1 MASSYTGLGTEL
13 MTTGENAG
21 TWGSTTN
28 TNLQIIEQISG
39 GYTTQDIAGSADTT
53 TLSVSDGSTGAVLA
67 HRVIEFTGTITGNQI
82 VTIPLDVQQLYV
94 IKNGTSGAYTV
105 QFKYASGSGSS
116 VTWGT
121 SDKGTKLIYAT
132 ANHATNPDLVDSNI
146 GGVGAV
152 DLNGATLTL
161 DADGDTDITADTD
174 DQIDIRIAGADD
186 FQFTANTFTA
196 QSGSTIAAQALTAT
210 TITASGIVKTDDTT
224 EATST
229 TDGSLQTDGGL
240 SVAKDA
246 VFGDDVKLLSDSAVL
261 SFGADSDTT
270 LTHTDGT
277 GLTLNSANKLL
288 FRDSALSISSSTD
301 GQLDIDAD
309 TEVEIATT
317 TVDLNGALD
326 VSGAS
331 QFSGAI
337 TTGVDDTGV
346 DVKFFGATSG
356 SFLLWDESDDA
367 LELTDSSP
375 IKIGDG
381 GDMQV
386 YHDGSNS
393 YITNSTGALKLAT
406 ETSGIAVT
414 IGHTTSETTIADNA
428 TITGNLSVG
437 GNFDVTGTLDFSDSD
452 ITNIGSIA
460 LDTITNDG
468 TDITLDSSG
477 DIVLDAGGADIILK
491 DDGTTFGSLVN
502 NSGNLLIKS
511 GSSPTTTMT
520 IDGSQKVTFAGDIVV
535 ADDIFMSSDDAKL
548 QLGTHQDVTITH
560 DPDDGLILKST
571 ATADDNPFLLTI
583 QTGET
588 DIAVDDV
595 LGTINFQAPDE
606 GAGTDAIL
614 VAAGIE
620 AVSEGDF
627 SSSNNAT
634 KLSFKTGAS
643 EAATEKVAIS
653 SAGNLNLTASNT
665 ELRFYEGSNYV
676 GFEAPALSADQIW
689 VLPSADGSADQM
701 LKTDGSGNLGWAT
714 TSSAADDISTGDAA
728 VTIATSSGNIT
739 IDATANDSD
748 IIFKGT
754 DNSSDITMLTLDGSE
769 AGAATFNNKVVATE
783 LDISGNVDIDGTLE
797 TDAITLDGTSFIKL
811 AGTNFTGSLLLG
823 HATTGTLDAAQYN
836 TGVGLTAL
844 DAITNGDNN
853 TAVGYGALT
862 ASTSGAR
869 NTAIGVNAMTA
880 LTSGIQNVAIG
891 HGALD
896 NTNSSYNVAVGTDA
910 LTDTTG
916 ANNTAVG
923 YRAGYEVYAGAYN
936 ITVGYLAGDN
946 ITSGSGNVVIGKA
959 DVASATGDDQLK
971 ISDGED
977 GSVAWITGDSSGNL
991 TFPAD
996 VTLGDD
1002 LVLDSDSAVLKFGD
1016 DQDVTLTHTDGT
1028 GLTLNSTSKLCFQD
1042 TGTHIYSNADGDL
1055 DVVSDGTAIDSINL
1069 ESAGGITLDA
1079 GSTTHGITYED
1090 DGTAMLQITNSS
1102 SDVIIKPLVDA
1113 KDIIFQQYDGTAVL
1127 TIEDNATANIP
1138 AGKLAIGGTAVTSTA
1153 AELNLLDGG
1162 TSVGSSI
1169 TLADADGIVV
1179 NDGGTMKTIPASD
1192 LKTYN
1197 PGGTSWQSVIT
1208 GATTMVSGRGYFV
1221 NTTSSAFTMTL
1232 PASPSIGDSV
1242 TIIDYA
1248 GTFDSNNCTVGRNS
1262 EKIHGASEDL
1272 TVATERAAFTL
1283 VYTDSTQGWLL
1294 TNN

>member
-1 MASSYTGLGTEL
+1 
-13 MTTGENAG
+13 
-21 TWGSTTN
+21 
-28 TNLQIIEQISG
+28 
-39 GYTTQDIAGSADTT
+39 
-53 TLSVSDGSTGAVLA
+53 
-67 HRVIEFTGTITGNQI
+67 
-82 VTIPLDVQQLYV
+82 
-94 IKNGTSGAYTV
+94 
-105 QFKYASGSGSS
+105 
-116 VTWGT
+116 
-121 SDKGTKLIYAT
+121 
-132 ANHATNPDLVDSNI
+132 
-146 GGVGAV
+146 
-152 DLNGATLTL
+152 
-161 DADGDTDITADTD
+161 
-174 DQIDIRIAGADD
+174 
-186 FQFTANTFTA
+186 
-196 QSGSTIAAQALTAT
+196 
-210 TITASGIVKTDDTT
+210 
-224 EATST
+224 
-229 TDGSLQTDGGL
+229 
-240 SVAKDA
+240 
-246 VFGDDVKLLSDSAVL
+246 
-261 SFGADSDTT
+261 TT

-277 GLTLNSANKLL
+277 GLTLNSTNKLT
-288 FRDSALSISSSTD
+288 FQDTGTYIYSNAD
-301 GQLDIDAD
+301 GD
-309 TEVEIATT
+309 
-317 TVDLNGALD
+317 LD
-326 VSGAS
+326 VVS
-331 QFSGAI
+331 
-337 TTGVDDTGV
+337 
-346 DVKFFGATSG
+346 
-356 SFLLWDESDDA
+356 
-367 LELTDSSP
+367 
-375 IKIGDG
+375 
-381 GDMQV
+381 
-386 YHDGSNS
+386 
-393 YITNSTGALKLAT
+393 
-406 ETSGIAVT
+406 
-414 IGHTTSETTIADNA
+414 
-428 TITGNLSVG
+428 
-437 GNFDVTGTLDFSDSD
+437 
-452 ITNIGSIA
+452 
-460 LDTITNDG
+460 DG
-468 TDITLDSSG
+468 TAVDSINLESAGGITLDAGTAGSG
-477 DIVLDAGGADIILK
+477 IVYE
-491 DDGTTFGSLVN
+491 DDGTEMARIH
-502 NSGNLLIKS
+502 NSSSDVILETKVSDKDFLIKGNDGGSTITALTLDMSDAGTATFNHDIKIPDNGQIGSASVANAMVIDSS
-511 GSSPTTTMT
+511 G
-520 IDGSQKVTFAGDIVV
+520 KVTFIGDISVK
-535 ADDIFMSSDDAKL
+535 DDIFMSSDDAKL

-560 DPDDGLILKST
+560 DPDDGLIFKST

-769 AGAATFNNKVVATE
+769 AGAATFNNKIIATE
-783 LDISGNVDIDGTLE
+783 LDISGDVDIDGTLE
-797 TDAITLDGTSFIKL
+797 ADAITLDGSAFIKIG
-811 AGTNFTGSLLLG
+811 GTNFDNSLLLG
-823 HATTGTLDAAQYN
+823 HATTGTLGGGASNAATKNTGIGTEALQSLTTADENTCIGYRSGKILTTGSDNTFIGGHVGYN
-836 TGVGLTAL
+836 TVGGAASNNAGIGAEAL
-844 DAITNGDNN
+844 
-853 TAVGYGALT
+853 
-862 ASTSGAR
+862 SG
-869 NTAIGVNAMTA
+869 
-880 LTSGIQNVAIG
+880 LTSGNWNI
-891 HGALD
+891 ALGRRAG
-896 NTNSSYNVAVGTDA
+896 NNI
-910 LTDTTG
+910 TTG
-916 ANNTAVG
+916 
-923 YRAGYEVYAGAYN
+923 E
-936 ITVGYLAGDN
+936 
-946 ITSGSGNVVIGKA
+946 GNVVIGHA
-959 DVASATGDDQLK
+959 DVSSATGDRQLS
-971 ISDGED
+971 ISGYDGTTTT
-977 GSVAWITGDSSGNL
+977 SWIVGDNSGNL

-996 VTLGDD
+996 ATLGDD
-1002 LVLDSDSAVLKFGD
+1002 LYLDSDASVIHLGD
-1016 DQDVTLTHTDGT
+1016 DGDVTLTHVADTGVLLNGASVIQFRDS
-1028 GLTLNSTSKLCFQD
+1028 GLTI
-1042 TGTHIYSNADGDL
+1042 GSNADGDL

-1262 EKIHGASEDL
+1262 QKIHGASEDL

-1283 VYTDSTQGWLL
+1283 VFTDSTQGWLL

>member
-1 MASSYTGLGTEL
+1 MASSYTDIGTEL

-28 TNLQIIEQISG
+28 TNLQILEEAINGYVSQALTSG
-39 GYTTQDIAGSADTT
+39 GTVTLTYT
-53 TLSVSDGSTGAVLA
+53 DGSTGDVARHAVIAL
-67 HRVIEFTGTITGNQI
+67 TGALSGNAVVEVPANEKVWIIDNQS
-82 VTIPLDVQQLYV
+82 T
-94 IKNGTSGAYTV
+94 NAYTV
-105 QFKYASGSGSS
+105 TVRVNGQTG

-121 SDKGTKLIYAT
+121 SDKGTKILYANGT
-132 ANHATNPDLVDSNI
+132 DVVDTSI
-146 GGVGAV
+146 GGVGAY
-152 DLNGATLTL
+152 DLNGGELIL
-161 DADGDTDITADTD
+161 DADADTSITADTD
-174 DQIDIRIAGADD
+174 DQIDIKIAGADD

-196 QSGSTIAAQALTAT
+196 QAGSTIAAQALTAT
-210 TITASGIVKTDDTT
+210 TVTASGIVKTDDTT

-277 GLTLNSANKLL
+277 GLTLNSTNKLT
-288 FRDSALSISSSTD
+288 FQDTGTYIHSNAD
-301 GQLDIDAD
+301 GD
-309 TEVEIATT
+309 
-317 TVDLNGALD
+317 LD
-326 VSGAS
+326 VVS
-331 QFSGAI
+331 
-337 TTGVDDTGV
+337 
-346 DVKFFGATSG
+346 
-356 SFLLWDESDDA
+356 
-367 LELTDSSP
+367 
-375 IKIGDG
+375 
-381 GDMQV
+381 
-386 YHDGSNS
+386 
-393 YITNSTGALKLAT
+393 
-406 ETSGIAVT
+406 
-414 IGHTTSETTIADNA
+414 
-428 TITGNLSVG
+428 
-437 GNFDVTGTLDFSDSD
+437 
-452 ITNIGSIA
+452 
-460 LDTITNDG
+460 DG
-468 TDITLDSSG
+468 TAVDSINLESAGGITLDAGTAGSG
-477 DIVLDAGGADIILK
+477 IVYE
-491 DDGTTFGSLVN
+491 DDGTEMARIH
-502 NSGNLLIKS
+502 NSSSDVILETKVSDKDFLIKGNDGGSTITALTLDMSDAGTATFNHDIKIPDNGQIGSASVANAMVIDSS
-511 GSSPTTTMT
+511 G
-520 IDGSQKVTFAGDIVV
+520 KVTFIGDISVK
-535 ADDIFMSSDDAKL
+535 DDIFMSSDDAKL

-560 DPDDGLILKST
+560 DPDDGLIFKST

-769 AGAATFNNKVVATE
+769 AGAATFNNKIIATE
-783 LDISGNVDIDGTLE
+783 LDISGDVDIDGTLE
-797 TDAITLDGTSFIKL
+797 ADAITLDGSAFIKIG
-811 AGTNFTGSLLLG
+811 GTNFDNSLLLG
-823 HATTGTLDAAQYN
+823 HATTGTLGGGASNAATKN
-836 TGVGLTAL
+836 TGVGTEALISLTTADENTCIGYRSGKIL
-844 DAITNGDNN
+844 TTGSDN
-853 TAVGYGALT
+853 TFIGGHVGYNTVGGA
-862 ASTSGAR
+862 ASNNAGIGAEALSG
-869 NTAIGVNAMTA
+869 
-880 LTSGIQNVAIG
+880 LTSGNWNI
-891 HGALD
+891 ALGRRAG
-896 NTNSSYNVAVGTDA
+896 NNI
-910 LTDTTG
+910 TTG
-916 ANNTAVG
+916 
-923 YRAGYEVYAGAYN
+923 E
-936 ITVGYLAGDN
+936 
-946 ITSGSGNVVIGKA
+946 GNVVIGHA
-959 DVASATGDDQLK
+959 DVSSATGDRQLS
-971 ISDGED
+971 ISGYDGTTTT
-977 GSVAWITGDSSGNL
+977 SWIVGDNSGNL

-996 VTLGDD
+996 ATLGDD
-1002 LVLDSDSAVLKFGD
+1002 LYLDSDASVIHLGD
-1016 DQDVTLTHTDGT
+1016 DGDVTLTHVADTGVLLNGASVIQFRDS
-1028 GLTLNSTSKLCFQD
+1028 GLTI
-1042 TGTHIYSNADGDL
+1042 GSNADGDL

-1262 EKIHGASEDL
+1262 QKIHGASEDL

-1283 VYTDSTQGWLL
+1283 VFTDSTQGWLL